1 MRVVSLGERADSSG
15 VGTAMRIS
23 RGLRMAESTD
33 AAVEE
38 KKVSSAASVD
48 TDGFGG
54 SAASEEV
61 VLDVKDLQTHFTTR
75 WGVVKAV
82 DGVSY
87 HVKRGETLGIVGESG
102 SGKSVTALSL
112 MRLVPSPPGKIVGG
126 EVVLGGRNLLE
137 LSESQM
143 TLVRGGEISIILQDP
158 MQALNPVFSIEN
170 QVGEAIKIHQKL
182 KGQALWDKVVNSLRK
197 VRIPAPETRAKDY
210 PHQLSGGMR
219 QRVVGAI
226 GISSAPAVIIA
237 DEPTTSL
244 DVTIQ
249 AAYLRLLRQ
258 IQQEEGVGIIFIT
271 HDFGIVAKMCDR
283 VAVMYAGRIV
293 EVSDVRTI
301 FNEPLHEYTKAL
313 IGSVP
318 KLEEK
323 TGRLPQI
330 EGQPPLLYNLP
341 HGDAFAPRSTLTFTA
356 EDAARRPPLIE
367 VKPEHWVQLSK
378 SSVADYDKF
387 AHMMPAEEAE

>member
-1 MRVVSLGERADSSG
+1 M
-15 VGTAMRIS
+15 T
-23 RGLRMAESTD
+23 ESTD
-33 AAVEE
+33 TAVDE
-38 KKVSSAASVD
+38 KETSLSDAVKVD
-48 TDGFGG
+48 TDGFGE
-54 SAASEEV
+54 SAISDEIVLEV
-61 VLDVKDLQTHFTTR
+61 SDLQTHFTTR
-75 WGVVKAV
+75 WGTVKAV

-87 HVKRGETLGIVGESG
+87 HVRRGETLGIVGESG

-112 MRLVPSPPGKIVGG
+112 MRLVPSPPGHIVGG
-126 EVVLGGRNLLE
+126 SVILNGRNLLD
-137 LSESQM
+137 LSEGEM
-143 TLVRGGEISIILQDP
+143 TQVRGGEISIILQDP
-158 MQALNPVFSIEN
+158 MQALNPVFNIQN
-170 QVGEAIKIHQKL
+170 QVGEAIRIHQHL
-182 KGQALWDKVVNSLRK
+182 KGSVLWDKIVDSLRK
-197 VRIPAPETRAKDY
+197 VRIPAPEVRAKDY

-226 GISSAPAVIIA
+226 GISSAPSVIIA

-258 IQQEEGVGIIFIT
+258 IQQEEGVAIVFIT

-293 EVSDVRTI
+293 ELSDVRTI
-301 FNEPLHEYTKAL
+301 FNEPKHEYTKAL

-341 HGDAFAPRSTLTFTA
+341 PGDAFAPRSTLEFDP
-356 EDAARRPPLIE
+356 EDALRRPPLVE
-367 VKPEHWVQLSK
+367 VEKDHWVQLSR
-378 SSVADYDKF
+378 SSVAEYDKY
-387 AHMMPAEEAE
+387 AHLMPAE

>member
-1 MRVVSLGERADSSG
+1 M
-15 VGTAMRIS
+15 TA
-23 RGLRMAESTD
+23 
-33 AAVEE
+33 
-38 KKVSSAASVD
+38 
-48 TDGFGG
+48 
-54 SAASEEV
+54 
-61 VLDVKDLQTHFTTR
+61 
-75 WGVVKAV
+75 
-82 DGVSY
+82 
-87 HVKRGETLGIVGESG
+87 
-102 SGKSVTALSL
+102 
-112 MRLVPSPPGKIVGG
+112 
-126 EVVLGGRNLLE
+126 
-137 LSESQM
+137 
-143 TLVRGGEISIILQDP
+143 VRGGEISMILQDP
-158 MQALNPVFSIEN
+158 MQALNPVFTIAN

-182 KGQALWDKVVNSLRK
+182 KGQVLLDKVIDALRK

-226 GISSAPAVIIA
+226 GISSSPAVIIA

-293 EVSDVRTI
+293 EVADVRTI

-313 IGSVP
+313 ISSVP

-341 HGDAFAPRSTLTFTA
+341 PGDAFAPRSTLTFTP
-356 EDAARRPPLIE
+356 EDAERRPPLIE
-367 VKPEHWVQLSK
+367 VEKDHWVQLSK
-378 SSVADYDKF
+378 SSVSNYDKY
-387 AHMMPAEEAE
+387 AHMMPVDDDE